1 MAVGIDLIERHI
13 IPHLANEDDE
23 HGEGYDQP
31 HRPDCQ
37 VQLVAGDYP
46 IHYEYFIGM
55 DAGMDCNSCT
65 KIVNILIKRIKH
77 IYGDCKESVN
87 LYSFVKQLY
96 TVPKNIFLLTFRR
109 VLRPMHR
116 TWFMTQKEFAHL
128 STRIRGKLVALA
140 RKFSRAAGAGD
151 EAEDIA
157 QEALLTLWELAGKG
171 YPVRDAEALA
181 VRLTKNICVNHFRK
195 RKVFFQPLE
204 EGCRAG
210 CAPATE
216 RLEEED
222 IERIRK
228 QLYGKLSETQCTFLT
243 LRNEHCLS
251 LDEIAA
257 FTGRPKNSIK
267 VAISTARRQMLEE
280 LKKIQ

>member
-1 MAVGIDLIERHI
+1 
-13 IPHLANEDDE
+13 
-23 HGEGYDQP
+23 
-31 HRPDCQ
+31 
-37 VQLVAGDYP
+37 
-46 IHYEYFIGM
+46 
-55 DAGMDCNSCT
+55 
-65 KIVNILIKRIKH
+65 
-77 IYGDCKESVN
+77 
-87 LYSFVKQLY
+87 
-96 TVPKNIFLLTFRR
+96 
-109 VLRPMHR
+109 MHR

-140 RKFSRAAGAGD
+140 RKFSRAAGTGD

-181 VRLTKNICVNHFRK
+181 VRLAKNICVNHFRK

-210 CAPATE
+210 CAPATG

-257 FTGRPKNSIK
+257 VTGRPKNSIK